1 MPVCVYRGTWGRLTA
16 ARAVCHEVAG
26 GVVVPACM
34 CVVELVIH
42 DVVSCGGCRFPH
54 GAQFCSSQWLRL
66 TMFCM
71 CVRTIV
77 CMCAYRPGVSPTTHV
92 AVMDSDADGLGMG
105 TGRFLAEVYSTG
117 GAQRTC
123 LAACVAYVH
132 VHAEVGFEAYSGG
145 SVCGV
150 RACACGGWL

>member
-1 MPVCVYRGTWGRLTA
+1 M
-16 ARAVCHEVAG
+16 
-26 GVVVPACM
+26 
-34 CVVELVIH
+34 H

-71 CVRTIV
+71 CVRTIM

-105 TGRFLAEVYSTG
+105 TGRFLTEVYSTG

-123 LAACVAYVH
+123 LAARVAYVH
-132 VHAEVGFEAYSGG
+132 VHAYVFLCVWRSIDVFFYACVYFSALRPFGTWPSNFKSQLSTTLRLPKMR
-145 SVCGV
+145 SVCV
-150 RACACGGWL
+150 